1 MHTIYS
7 LSRVILH
14 AQLYPHPHEYPAR
27 SIHYYQTGAG
37 ALGVVYV
44 DIGTSPLYAL
54 RECFHASHGLTVTL
68 PTIVGLPSLIIW
80 APLLVVTVKYL
91 LFVMQADNQGEGG
104 IVAHGLGQ
112 RHWEE
117 SAFPLRLGSVISGTA
132 VYLTQFPDLA
142 PPSFVQNVRHNK
154 VLHEQLVFL
163 TTTTTRVPTAVIM
176 SVSNRSRRVFDELW
190 CNMDSW
196 RPRTLLACS
205 QPAGHRG

>member
-14 AQLYPHPHEYPAR
+14 AQIYPHPHEYPAR

-37 ALGVVYV
+37 ALGVVYG

-68 PTIVGLPSLIIW
+68 PTIVGLLSLIIW

-104 IVAHGLGQ
+104 IVALMALDNATGRNQ
-112 RHWEE
+112 RSPSG
-117 SAFPLRLGSVISGTA
+117 SARSSLE
-132 VYLTQFPDLA
+132 
-142 PPSFVQNVRHNK
+142 PPS
-154 VLHEQLVFL
+154 
-163 TTTTTRVPTAVIM
+163 T
-176 SVSNRSRRVFDELW
+176 
-190 CNMDSW
+190 
-196 RPRTLLACS
+196 
-205 QPAGHRG
+205 